1 MAGAHVEETLELH
14 HRLIVAV
21 IVIIPVFP
29 RGNLEALARKKGR
42 GITVEKVGIIYNLY
56 FSLSS

>member
-42 GITVEKVGIIYNLY
+42 GITVEKVGII
-56 FSLSS
+56 